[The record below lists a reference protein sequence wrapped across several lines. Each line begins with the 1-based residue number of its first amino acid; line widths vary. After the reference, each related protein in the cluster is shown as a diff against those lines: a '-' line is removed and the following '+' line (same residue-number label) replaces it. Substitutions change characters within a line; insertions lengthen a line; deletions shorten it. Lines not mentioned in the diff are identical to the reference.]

1 MCSRKTTVRRIFD
14 IQGGFISAKI
24 SGSSHFEKKEVSHI
38 TLVDIF
44 PHVHYNKHKKNT
56 LGIPNGL
63 IQHMNEAQ
71 SGCVHEQV
79 AKADCECP
87 LDYGF

>member
-1 MCSRKTTVRRIFD
+1 MIFRVD
-14 IQGGFISAKI
+14 LFLLKFLEVHILR
-24 SGSSHFEKKEVSHI
+24 KKEVSHI

-44 PHVHYNKHKKNT
+44 LHVHYNKHKKNT

-87 LDYGF
+87 LCQETKDGGQ